1 MIARMVTRTITIL
14 DELDTWINDFRAKML
29 EHQRQSVSYTATL
42 NMIGRFGAM
51 ILSYPEE
58 LTDKQKNAI
67 LGFIEESNDYN
78 PPYAR
83 IKWSDKYLQY
93 MVPKILDESVKEPWE
108 TENKTTITNVHRMD
122 ANKADN

>member
-1 MIARMVTRTITIL
+1 MVRSVTRTITIL
-14 DELDTWINDFRAKML
+14 GELDKWINDFRAKML

-51 ILSYPEE
+51 ILSQPDK
-58 LTDKQKNAI
+58 LTNEQKTAI
-67 LGFIEESNDYN
+67 LEYIEEANGYK

-83 IKWSDKYLQY
+83 IKWSDQYLQH

-108 TENKTTITNVHRMD
+108 TENKTTN
-122 ANKADN
+122 